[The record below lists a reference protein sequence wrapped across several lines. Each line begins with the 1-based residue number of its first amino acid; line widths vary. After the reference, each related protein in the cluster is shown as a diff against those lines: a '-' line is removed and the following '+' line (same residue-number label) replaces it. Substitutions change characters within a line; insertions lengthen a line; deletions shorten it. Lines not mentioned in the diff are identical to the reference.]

1 MKASIVISTYKR
13 NSLLIK
19 AIDSCL
25 KQDFN
30 DSFEIIVVDDNGL
43 NSIYQEDNR
52 NILSDLINSNQIIYF
67 PLTHNMGACI
77 ARNKGA
83 DIANG
88 EYLFFLDDD
97 DEFLPNKLSE
107 QISFLEANS
116 KFNAHASSFLK
127 KRDDKDFPATD
138 GFPIIGD
145 FKSFFMYG
153 NIYTP
158 MLCFRKADFLSVGGF
173 AEIPKFQDMYF
184 LCLCLERGLKIYAD
198 TNPLFVQNDH
208 AGERISNKSVNNA
221 HIAVAKLEELALKHR
236 DAFNDAEWTAV
247 NIRLTLL
254 LATTYY
260 SSTYLN
266 RLKSIKYWSKCF
278 SYSRDKKHLIPI
290 IKSFLPNRFIKALEK
305 RKSLLQK

>member
-13 NSLLIK
+13 NSFLMK

-43 NSIYQEDNR
+43 DSVCQKNNR
-52 NILSDLINSNQIIYF
+52 NILANLIDNNRIMYC
-67 PLTHNMGACI
+67 PLTHNMGACF

-83 DIANG
+83 DIAKG

-97 DEFLPNKLSE
+97 DEFLPAKLSE
-107 QISFLEANS
+107 QISFLESNPQ
-116 KFNAHASSFLK
+116 FNAHASSFLK
-127 KRDDKDFPATD
+127 KRNGKDFPATD
-138 GFPIIGD
+138 GLPIIGD
-145 FKSFFMYG
+145 FKSFLMYG

-158 MLCFRKADFLSVGGF
+158 MLCFRRSDFLSVGGF

-184 LCLCLERGLKIYAD
+184 LCLCLEQGLKIYAD
-198 TNPLFVQNDH
+198 TTPLFIQNDH
-208 AGERISNKSVNNA
+208 VGERISNKSVNNA
-221 HIAVAKLEELALKHR
+221 HIAVSKLEELAIKHR
-236 DAFNDAEWTAV
+236 DIFNEAEWTAV

-266 RLKSIKYWSKCF
+266 RLKSTKYWSKCF
-278 SYSRDKKHLIPI
+278 NYSKDKKYLIPI
-290 IKSFLPNRFIKALEK
+290 IKSFLPNSFIKVLEK
-305 RKSLLQK
+305 SKSLF